1 MNSDRRSFLRGVGA
15 LMLAGALPA
24 HAAAMAELRGKGRLR
39 VAVYE
44 SFPPYSLGGRG
55 IDVDLGRALAERLGL
70 QAEIAA
76 YHADENM
83 GDDLRNMVWK
93 GHYLGTPPAD
103 VMLHVPVDPYLAR
116 QNEQVR
122 IFGPYHV
129 ETLAV
134 VRDPSRVGPIAGSAA
149 VALEVFTREKIGV
162 EVDSG
167 SSSFLLGVLN
177 GRLRGNV
184 AHYGSAAL
192 AVEGLRRGEVA
203 AVMAPRAELEA
214 ALRGDT
220 RYVLSGIR
228 MPELRVDSWPLGLAV
243 KSRDEELAGEL
254 SSALA
259 GLHTDGTV
267 GRIFARH
274 GITFVPPRAG

>member
-1 MNSDRRSFLRGVGA
+1 MKNDRRTFLRGAGA
-15 LMLAGALPA
+15 LLLAAALPA
-24 HAAAMAELRGKGRLR
+24 HAAPMAELRNKGRLR

-44 SFPPYSLGGRG
+44 NFPPYSFGGRG

-70 QAEIAA
+70 QAEIAG

-83 GDDLRNMVWK
+83 ADDLRNMVWK

-103 VMLHVPVDPYLAR
+103 VMLHVPVDPYLAQ

-149 VALEVFTREKIGV
+149 VALEVFTREKIGA

-167 SSSFLLGVLN
+167 SSSFLLSVLN
-177 GRLRGNV
+177 GRLRSNV
-184 AHYGSAAL
+184 AHYASAAQ

-203 AVMAPRAELEA
+203 AVMAPRAELEV
-214 ALRGDT
+214 ALSGDT
-220 RYVLSGIR
+220 HYVLSGLR

-243 KSRDEELAGEL
+243 KNRDEELAGEL
-254 SSALA
+254 SAALT

-267 GRIFARH
+267 ASIFARY
-274 GITFVPPRAG
+274 GITYVPPKAG